1 MPGFGNV
8 AGQQSSFGSFGS
20 FNSNGADLNSSQGL
34 LSYAQQQG
42 GQVEQAANELVHP
55 TTNILSSIGDGF
67 KNAFGDFV
75 KVISA
80 PSEWVAGTI
89 NSVKDGT
96 PWIQSMSDAM
106 KNATSPAEAL
116 FGKEDPN
123 AGGLQKVGQ
132 FLTRTAVNVLLDPL
146 TYVTFGAGEGL
157 LGLRAT
163 TALTLDEGGI
173 AAAKLGKVAGVD
185 TVSLSSEGQGVYSY
199 LSKLKGQI
207 TGDTSFQIAKTGD
220 TTLDLAGGQLQR
232 VMKGSIDA
240 PLNPDFA
247 RIAISKLLEVAPGLT
262 STLLD
267 KGGIKFFGQSILSG
281 QRIAST
287 LPLIPG
293 MSMLDHITKPIRD
306 IVAAPFNPDMIKA
319 GGQWTRLPPEY
330 VDAFQNYKDLAGSWA
345 DKSVG
350 NVADIVKANGLNPT
364 EGKFLMAAIEAG
376 YKPADARLANAWNQF
391 FKLGEDQYNMM
402 KQAGIPVGYLQNY
415 APHMLIK
422 EPTSMLPFKMPPS
435 TKVGAAIERELK
447 GPIYNIAPTKEGL
460 GAVED
465 QLVKGATGPAAD
477 MLAKAKNDGF
487 HIFDDNI
494 ATAWIQ
500 RSMDNTRGTTARYFM
515 KNIAES
521 FGIPEDIGKAKGY
534 VPINS
539 AGIKNASEDF
549 ASKVFAE
556 GGQQMVYHPS
566 IAKHIESFLG
576 SVIND
581 DAMSE
586 LGKHFD
592 SLQNLWKA
600 SVTSIF
606 PAFHGRNAISNV
618 LQNYLDMGVHAFNPV
633 HHYVAG
639 HMVLMDRQ
647 ATKLGLDAMKPGATE
662 ETKTALHDLLNQK
675 MFTDSTGND
684 WNFGEL
690 RQIAKDHNIAF
701 TSRITSSID
710 TAKGPE
716 GISKDLFAEPLAK
729 RIAKGA
735 LPISQDFLGFKGGR
749 ALGNAIE
756 EQGRLLNFTANL
768 RNTGDVTLAAKRTK
782 QFLFD
787 YGNLT
792 NFEKVV
798 MKRLLPFYTYTR
810 KNIELQVRALA
821 TTPGRVSAQ
830 VQALSTLGEVISGGN
845 QMTQQEQDALPSW
858 VKSGI
863 SILAQKK
870 GKEVTLLSSLGT
882 PVEQPFQALQPNQ
895 ILGSISPLIRLPFEQ
910 MSGYSLYQGK
920 PLSEVTNAAAFKNA
934 PKPIQDMIGFTK
946 IVGHHSDGTTFT
958 WYTSL
963 HPEMMN
969 LILNLPPTTRVF
981 SALKQMDAVD
991 VSSQAKILQQIV
1003 GVRPYSFDLDQEA
1016 QKRENELKT
1025 KLQTLLTNAGVTAQF
1040 TRTYIPKAK
1049 P

>member
-1 MPGFGNV
+1 MPGFGSFSNPQ
-8 AGQQSSFGSFGS
+8 GSSGSFGS
-20 FNSNGADLNSSQGL
+20 FNSSGNVDLNSSQGL
-34 LSYAQQQG
+34 LSLAQMQG
-42 GQVEQAANELVHP
+42 GQIEQAANELAHP
-55 TTNILSSIGDGF
+55 TTNILSAIGDGF
-67 KNAFGDFV
+67 KNAFGGFV
-75 KVISA
+75 KVIST
-80 PSEWVAGTI
+80 PSEFVAGTI
-89 NSVKDGT
+89 TSLKDGT
-96 PWIQSMSDAM
+96 PIVQNIQDAM

-163 TALTLDEGGI
+163 TELTLDKGGI
-173 AAAKLGKVAGVD
+173 AAAKLGKIGGES
-185 TVSLSSEGQGVYSY
+185 TVNLNKAGQGVYGY
-199 LSKLKGQI
+199 LSKLQDQI
-207 TGDTSFQIAKTGD
+207 TGDTAFKIAKTGD
-220 TTLDLAGGQLQR
+220 TTLDLAGEELAK
-232 VMKGSIDA
+232 VLKGTVDS

-247 RIAISKLLEVAPGLT
+247 RMAMAKLLEVSPGLT
-262 STLLD
+262 ETLLD

-287 LPLIPG
+287 VGLIPG
-293 MSMLDHITKPIRD
+293 MTKLDELTKPVRNI
-306 IVAAPFNPDMIKA
+306 ISAPFDTSMIKTNS
-319 GGQWTRLPPEY
+319 GWTRLPPEY
-330 VDAFQNYKDLAGSWA
+330 IDSFQNYKDLAGSWA
-345 DKSVG
+345 DKNVG
-350 NVADIVKANGLNPT
+350 NIADIIKANNLIPT

-391 FKLGEDQYNMM
+391 FHLGEDQYNMM
-402 KQAGIPVGYLQNY
+402 KAAGIPVGYLQNY

-422 EPTSMLPFKMPPS
+422 EPTSMLAFKMPPS
-435 TKVGAAIERELK
+435 QKVGAAIKREMD

-460 GAVED
+460 GAVEAN
-465 QLVKGATGPAAD
+465 LVKGNNKAAEE
-477 MLAKAKNDGF
+477 MLANAKNEGF

-500 RSMDNTRGTTARYFM
+500 RTMDNTRGTTARYFM

-521 FGIPEDIGKAKGY
+521 FGIPESIGRQKGY
-534 VPINS
+534 TTISS
-539 AGIKNASEDF
+539 AGIKNASDEF
-549 ASKVFAE
+549 TNRVFGEAGE
-556 GGQQMVYHPS
+556 AMTYHPA
-566 IAKHIESFLG
+566 IAKHVENFLG

-618 LQNYLDMGVHAFNPV
+618 IQNYLDMGVHAFNPV
-633 HHYVAG
+633 YHYVAG

-662 ETKTALHDLLNQK
+662 ESKTALADLLK
-675 MFTDSTGND
+675 TPMFTDTTGNT
-684 WNFGEL
+684 WTFGEL
-690 RQIAKDHNIAF
+690 RRVAKDHNIAF

-710 TAKGPE
+710 SAQGPAGIAKGIFE
-716 GISKDLFAEPLAK
+716 EPLAK
-729 RIAKGA
+729 RIVKGA
-735 LPISQDFLGFKGGR
+735 LPISQEFLGFKGGR

-821 TTPGRVSAQ
+821 TTPGRISAQ

-845 QMTQQEQDALPSW
+845 TLSQDEQNALPDW

-870 GKEVTLLSSLGT
+870 GNEITLLSSLGT
-882 PVEQPFQALQPNQ
+882 PIEQPFQALQPNQ
-895 ILGSISPLIRLPFEQ
+895 MLGSISPLIRLPFEQ
-910 MSGYSLYQGK
+910 ASGYSLYQGK
-920 PLSEVTNAAAFKNA
+920 PLSEVTNAAAFKKA
-934 PKPIQDMIGFTK
+934 PKIIQDLIGFTK
-946 IVGHHSDGTTFT
+946 IDGHRSDGSSFT

-981 SALKQMDAVD
+981 SALKQMDAAD
-991 VSSQAKILQQIV
+991 VTDQAKLVQQLV

-1016 QKRENELKT
+1016 QKRENELKA

-1040 TRTYIPKAK
+1040 TRTYIPKI
-1049 P
+1049 